1 MVIRRAREEDA
12 EAILDIY
19 TPYVLNTAITFEY
32 TPPTIKEMR
41 SRIQERKEKYPFI
54 VLEDEGK
61 IVGYAYLSPFKKREA
76 YDWSAETSIY
86 IRREE
91 RGRGLG
97 SALLSALEKE
107 SRNMNLLSLEAC
119 IAIPHSSPD
128 SHLTDESVK
137 FHERKGYVRRAYFPS
152 SGYKFNSWYDMIWME
167 KELNPHTVPP
177 KSVIWYGMV
186 KDKLR

>member
-61 IVGYAYLSPFKKREA
+61 IVG
-76 YDWSAETSIY
+76 SA
-86 IRREE
+86 
-91 RGRGLG
+91 
-97 SALLSALEKE
+97 
-107 SRNMNLLSLEAC
+107 
-119 IAIPHSSPD
+119 
-128 SHLTDESVK
+128 
-137 FHERKGYVRRAYFPS
+137 
-152 SGYKFNSWYDMIWME
+152 
-167 KELNPHTVPP
+167 
-177 KSVIWYGMV
+177 
-186 KDKLR
+186 